1 MGKKAVEE
9 RERRTHPLVFTGAYL
24 PGKHNSLTLRDI
36 VEKDKSTG
44 FGAVRNISKANP
56 VV

>member
-1 MGKKAVEE
+1 MGKRGVEE
-9 RERRTHPLVFTGAYL
+9 GQGRTHPFVFTGAYP

-44 FGAVRNISKANP
+44 FGAVWDISKANP